1 MTLDVWNDP
10 GVKSLLEEIKT
21 LAARPQ
27 VDEFF
32 WLKAVATGN
41 KAPGDASHA
50 LRFFNAADP
59 PRNARPPRGAVAP
72 ADKVYRIANIVLQ
85 GGGVLGIA
93 HAGFVT
99 GLETIGVR
107 FAGVA
112 GASAGAIMAMGM
124 AAVRGDD
131 LLNET
136 HRKVIDIVAAMPM
149 NTFIDGPYRTRRLI
163 KQFLLN
169 RPSYLPSAWPAW
181 LGALRQ
187 ILRTRGLNPGNA
199 FEDWVRGVLARYDL
213 RTVDDL
219 FARLK
224 KISEQLNAAIGAA
237 QAPGVQPLSSLEL
250 VDEEGKHLLQVMAA
264 CTPIGVKFQFP
275 YDVRYLSSETSLNS
289 PAALVRASMSIPF
302 FFEPAVFDVNK
313 DTWPAFIDQRFRN
326 LADRNK
332 RHELS
337 GIDEVAF
344 LDGGMF
350 SNLPVDAFSTIFPD
364 VPTIAVPLMSA
375 APAKP
380 YRRRARLSSLAEDI
394 GTVGFMV
401 RDQRDRDAIA
411 ALERRAQVFKRR
423 QVKAGS
429 TVPATFPFRLAAINV
444 KDANWLNFSM
454 DEKDMMDLFKIGLR
468 RACNFLKYDLKGMD
482 IDERDE

>member
-10 GVKSLLEEIKT
+10 GVISLLSEIVD
-21 LAARPQ
+21 LGERPE

-32 WLKAVATGN
+32 WLKAVASKT
-41 KAPGDASHA
+41 ADSTSHD
-50 LRFFNAADP
+50 LKFFNAAAPPETPP
-59 PRNARPPRGAVAP
+59 PRENT
-72 ADKVYRIANIVLQ
+72 YRIANIILQ

-131 LLNET
+131 LLNPT
-136 HRKVIDIVAAMPM
+136 HKKVVDIVSAMPM
-149 NTFIDGPYRTRRLI
+149 SAFIDGPYRTRRLI

-169 RPSYLPSAWPAW
+169 RPSFSPSSWPAW

-187 ILRTRGLNPGNA
+187 IQHTRGLNPGNA
-199 FEDWVRGVLARYDL
+199 FEDWVRGVLAEHGL

-219 FARLK
+219 FARLTS
-224 KISEQLNAAIGAA
+224 ISKQLNAAIGAVRL
-237 QAPGVQPLSSLEL
+237 QGVKPLSALEL
-250 VDEEGKHLLQVMAA
+250 VEEDGRHLLQVMAA

-275 YDVRYLSSETSLNS
+275 DDIQYLSAETGTNS

-313 DTWPAFIDQRFRN
+313 DTWSAFVKDRFKH
-326 LADRNK
+326 LANEDK
-332 RHELS
+332 LHELS
-337 GIDEVAF
+337 TIGEVAF
-344 LDGGMF
+344 LDGGIF
-350 SNLPVDAFSTIFPD
+350 SNLPVDAFSTILPD
-364 VPTIAVPLMSA
+364 VPTIAIPLMSA
-375 APAKP
+375 GPTKP

-411 ALERRAQVFKRR
+411 ALERREKVFKRR
-423 QVKAGS
+423 QIGAGS
-429 TVPATFPFRLAAINV
+429 TMPARFPFHLAAIDV

-454 DEKDMMDLFKIGLR
+454 DEKEIMDLFMAGLM
-468 RACNFLKYDLKGMD
+468 RAHKFLKDLQGGPNHG
-482 IDERDE
+482 